1 MTKARSNATANAAKG
16 DLTVGNGTNLSGVL
30 GVGSNG
36 DTIVADSSTATGLAY
51 IPTFFAG
58 KNRIINGDFAVN
70 QRQFSSSTSSGYTF
84 DRWLATPSG
93 GTVTYSAQ
101 TFTPGAAP
109 VTGYEGKNF
118 IQIATTGQ
126 SGASDFTLYD
136 SPMEDVRTFANQTAT
151 ISFWAKAASGTPK
164 VAVEFNQNFGSGGT
178 PSAEGVTYAG
188 NVTLST
194 SWVRYSLTVAIP
206 SISGKTLGT
215 TNSVGFLNLRFWTSG
230 GSTWNSRTGSIGLQN
245 STISL
250 WGVQLEAGSTA
261 TAFQTATGTI
271 QGELAACQR
280 YYYRQGGASAY
291 QTMATGWGNAASIQ
305 VKTIFPVTMRTTP
318 TTLDSSTLIFFD
330 QSNAGIT
337 VTGLSIVATQSSNQL
352 GYLTV
357 SSVSGQTQYRN
368 YDLAANNSTS
378 AFLGFGAE
386 L

>member
-36 DTIVADSSTATGLAY
+36 DTIVADSSTSTGLSYQAN
-51 IPTFFAG
+51 FAAG
-58 KNRIINGDFAVN
+58 KNKIINGDFGIW
-70 QRQFSSSTSSGYTF
+70 QRGTSITPVSGYGF
-84 DRWLATPSG
+84 GPDRFQ
-93 GTVTYSAQ
+93 TYSYGTSTTTISRQ
-101 TFTPGAAP
+101 TFTPGTAP
-109 VTGYEGKNF
+109 VSGYESQYFCRILSTNTSAA
-118 IQIATTGQ
+118 IE
-126 SGASDFTLYD
+126 YRV
-136 SPMEDVRTFANQTAT
+136 EDVRTISQGSWT
-151 ISFWAKAASGTPK
+151 ISFWAKSASTQTLTGSVNYFYGTG
-164 VAVEFNQNFGSGGT
+164 GS
-178 PSAEGVTYAG
+178 SQE
-188 NVTLST
+188 TLSLTMPAITT
-194 SWVRYSLTVAIP
+194 SWARYSITFTAG
-206 SISGKTLGT
+206 SYTGKTIGA
-215 TNSVGFLNLRFWTSG
+215 NSWFGLVIAGAINNNLD
-230 GSTWNSRTGSIGLQN
+230 I
-245 STISL
+245 

-261 TAFQTATGTI
+261 TAFETATGTI